1 MQRKWILMPVM
12 LVLALSISITTAS
25 PLRQA
30 RYAALESLTAYF
42 PADAVAYTSVRADGA
57 YIQVI
62 DSLVDRFV
70 SNVRELNMI
79 DFSEIGMDSVQD
91 VLDAAADQFVGRNF
105 DTGVRPWL
113 GDSVALGLVPYQD
126 IYQVIIALA
135 VTDQVKAVN
144 AITPWLTQNNWVSTS
159 GTGYTLFTQDNQFD
173 ASTIAVFPEALIIS
187 SRRLPTVETKGKFV
201 PNLTANPY
209 YNDTLALLPEDNYDL
224 IGWVDTPLVL
234 ANAAGADNF
243 RQTEDKL
250 LLAALIRLFGPTAF
264 GGIVTD
270 SQTISLDMAQAFGN
284 KVGLESLGI
293 SLPGTGAVLDPAFLA
308 NIPSDSVLVAH
319 GANLDGNI
327 AFLTQS
333 LEAIAQNFTPYITS
347 VMYANNSSSGM
358 LSTLLSLNSSLP
370 NIALSNLLGLNYER
384 DLRPWLTSDYVVFG
398 GFNPDFQAGRTLY
411 PLVGFGAAFKSSDP
425 AAAANFIRVLGRELP
440 ITLNTLG
447 AKGSIRVVPTS
458 VATGA
463 VALSIT
469 LLEYDYVSQLAPYR
483 PIFEIVIGANDSLVV
498 FGTRD
503 VVQRVLSGDA
513 GGFQPAQTNVLP
525 NTGAALYAN
534 LTPILDNLQ
543 QMNQSDIGEATSRDL
558 FRLASLVDS
567 LTITAAGS
575 ANSDLFARATLTLR

>member
-1 MQRKWILMPVM
+1 MRRKWVLITAV
-12 LVLALSISITTAS
+12 LVLALSISITAAAPTH
-25 PLRQA
+25 QA
-30 RYAALESLTAYF
+30 RYAALESLAAYF

-57 YIQVI
+57 YVPAV

-79 DFSEIGMDSVQD
+79 DFSELSIVSFQSL
-91 VLDAAADQFVGRNF
+91 LDAAARQFTQGDF
-105 DTGVRPWL
+105 ETDVRPWL
-113 GDSVALGLVPYQD
+113 GDSVALGLVPYQG

-173 ASTIAVFPEALIIS
+173 ATTIAIFPEALVIS
-187 SRRLPTVETKGKFV
+187 SRSLPTVETKGKFV
-201 PNLTANPY
+201 PDLTANPY
-209 YNDTLALLPEDNYDL
+209 YNDALALLPEDNYDL

-234 ANAAGADNF
+234 ANAAGADSF

-264 GGIVTD
+264 GGTITGDNV
-270 SQTISLDMAQAFGN
+270 ISLDMAQAFGN
-284 KVGLESLGI
+284 KVGLELLGI
-293 SLPGTGAVLDPAFLA
+293 SLPGSGAVLDPDFLS
-308 NIPSDSVLVAH
+308 NVPSDSVLVVH
-319 GANLDGNI
+319 GTNLDGNV

-333 LEAIAQNFTPYITS
+333 LEAIVQNFTPYITS
-347 VMYANNSSSGM
+347 IMYANNSGSGM
-358 LSTLLSLNSSLP
+358 LSTLLSLNSNLP
-370 NIALSNLLGLNYER
+370 NIALANIMGLNYER
-384 DLRPWLTSDYVVFG
+384 DLRPWLTSDYAVFG

-458 VATGA
+458 IAAGA

-469 LLEYDYVSQLAPYR
+469 LLEYDYIGQSAPYR

-513 GGFQPAQTNVLP
+513 GGFQPVQTSALP

-534 LTPILDNLQ
+534 FIPILDNFQ
-543 QMNQSDIGEATSRDL
+543 QMNQSDMGEATSRDL
-558 FRLASLVDS
+558 FRLASLLDS